1 LLSLFGLGR
10 GTLSIEISQLQLV
23 VLSFFVKKALV
34 FSISRLPFSLDRV
47 KFFLETG
54 VFLCGLFKSLFQ
66 RPLLRHLR
74 LGLELVLIKKSFL
87 LSLYLL
93 VARLQLKDLSLC
105 PLLDLFEKLLML
117 SLKLDELER
126 V

>member
-1 LLSLFGLGR
+1 MLSLFGLGR

-34 FSISRLPFSLDRV
+34 FSISRFPFSLDRV

-66 RPLLRHLR
+66 RALLRHLR

-93 VARLQLKDLSLC
+93 VARLQLKDLSLG

-117 SLKLDELER
+117 SLKLDKLER